1 MKRFINFIKDTIYDL
16 NHIIFTLV
24 IIAAVAFILQNRI
37 RYMFSKDYSKIGGN
51 EVKAV
56 ENVEREALYSSENI
70 PDIDI
75 SVILPEGSSPEDVG
89 RILYESKVIDDVEQF
104 LNVIN
109 TYDLGNKIEYQ
120 TYQIKKGSTLE
131 EVINQ
136 ITNNALAE
144 VKEN

>member
-16 NHIIFTLV
+16 NHIIFTLL

-51 EVKAV
+51 EVNAV

-75 SVILPEGSSPEDVG
+75 SVILPEESTPEDVG

-109 TYDLGNKIEYQ
+109 TYNLGDKIKYQ
-120 TYQIKKGSTLE
+120 DYQIKKGATLE

-136 ITNNALAE
+136 ITDNALSEA
-144 VKEN
+144 KEN

>member
-16 NHIIFTLV
+16 NHIIFTLL

-75 SVILPEGSSPEDVG
+75 SVILPEGSTPEDVG

-109 TYDLGNKIEYQ
+109 TYNLGDKIKYQ
-120 TYQIKKGSTLE
+120 DYQIKKGATLE

-136 ITNNALAE
+136 ITDNALSEA
-144 VKEN
+144 KEN